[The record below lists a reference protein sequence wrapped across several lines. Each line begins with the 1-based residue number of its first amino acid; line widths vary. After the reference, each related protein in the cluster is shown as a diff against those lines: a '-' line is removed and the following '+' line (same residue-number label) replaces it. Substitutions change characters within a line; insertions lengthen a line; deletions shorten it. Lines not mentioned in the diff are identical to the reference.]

1 MEQFAAIVVI
11 YNKRC
16 EESLTCCALSN
27 MNDIKVLIYDNSTSD
42 FFNEQYCK
50 AKGWTYL
57 GGMGNIGI
65 SKAYNTCIN
74 HLSKEN
80 FDGMVCLFD
89 DDTNIDENYFCYLRE
104 AVKASFNKIFV
115 PLIYSANE
123 LLSPC
128 ILKKGHKVER
138 FCNGQ
143 AAIEYAGNDI
153 SAINSC
159 MAINM
164 TVFKNYRYDE
174 NIFLDGVDH
183 HFVTDMRAQG
193 ENITVFEYRCNH
205 NFSGVEHPS
214 KKAAINR
221 FKIYA
226 KDYRYIL
233 KNDKLS
239 YFKLVGKR
247 ALSLCFKYKTLIF
260 LSYL

>member
-1 MEQFAAIVVI
+1 MEQIAAIVVI

-16 EESLTCCALSN
+16 EDSPTCCALSKL
-27 MNDIKVLIYDNSTSD
+27 NDIKVLIYDNSTSD

-50 AKGWTYL
+50 TKGWIYF

-65 SKAYNTCIN
+65 SRAYNTCIN
-74 HLSKEN
+74 RLFKEY
-80 FDGMVCLFD
+80 FDGLVCLFD
-89 DDTNIDENYFCYLRE
+89 DDTNIDKNYFFCLRE
-104 AVKASFNKIFV
+104 AVKESANKIFV
-115 PLIYSANE
+115 PLIYSADK

-128 ILKKGHKVER
+128 ILQKGHKVKE
-138 FCNGQ
+138 FNNGQ
-143 AAIEYAGNDI
+143 AAIKYVGNDI

-164 TVFKNYRYDE
+164 KIFKNYRYDE

-183 HFVTDMRAQG
+183 HFVTDMRSQG
-193 ENITVFEYRCNH
+193 ESITVFEYRCNH
-205 NFSGVEHPS
+205 NFSGTEHPS
-214 KKAAINR
+214 KQAAIKR
-221 FKIYA
+221 FSIYA

-233 KNDKLS
+233 KDNKFS

-247 ALSLCFKYKTLIF
+247 ALSLCFKYKTLVF